1 MMNLY
6 PVHDRVGRAVIQA
19 LQDAG
24 IIVPYMKS
32 RVSVEANP
40 TEEEVPEMRVACH

>member
-6 PVHDRVGRAVIQA
+6 PVHDRVSRAVIQA

-24 IIVPYMKS
+24 IVLPYRKGIVN
-32 RVSVEANP
+32 VEMN
-40 TEEEVPEMRVACH
+40 RDKG